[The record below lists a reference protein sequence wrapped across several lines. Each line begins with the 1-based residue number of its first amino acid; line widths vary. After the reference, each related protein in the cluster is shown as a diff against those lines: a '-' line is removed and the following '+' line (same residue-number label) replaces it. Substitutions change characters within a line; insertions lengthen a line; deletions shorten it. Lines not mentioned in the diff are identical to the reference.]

1 MTADLTILVFERQKN
16 KKQFSYYKF
25 SLNLL
30 KIDFCDFVV
39 FQIYE
44 I

>member
-1 MTADLTILVFERQKN
+1 MTTELTILVFERQKN
-16 KKQFSYYKF
+16 KKQFSCYKF

-30 KIDFCDFVV
+30 KIDFCDFVA